1 MYMVIDYIEL
11 HTDNTDSRISIFKL
25 AAACIPGHTWF
36 LELLL
41 PMVCVYVCVSASE
54 ANDDYLYLD

>member
-1 MYMVIDYIEL
+1 MVIYYIEL
-11 HTDNTDSRISIFKL
+11 HTDNADCRISIFKL

-41 PMVCVYVCVSASE
+41 PMVCVYVCVSAPE
-54 ANDDYLYLD
+54 ANDD